1 MLFYQPRANPPKYCP
16 RPGAR
21 EQPRGGEL
29 SDSPTASGHP
39 QARERRVLCEVLQE
53 ENLKFDDVVEVDG
66 ILLNHNVVV
75 INEVKNSPSLKNVAK
90 CANRGLLFECL
101 LRKIAATPDDYRTE
115 PKAVRDELVKW
126 MTDAQSPA
134 VELMMSGYYFSTVA
148 QKECRARSI
157 HPFAM

>member
-1 MLFYQPRANPPKYCP
+1 MSTVGNREPIRQNTAHGLEQESNRAAAN
-16 RPGAR
+16 
-21 EQPRGGEL
+21 
-29 SDSPTASGHP
+29 SPTLRQLLGTLKLVNDS
-39 QARERRVLCEVLQE
+39 VKFYKKNK
-53 ENLKFDDVVEVDG
+53 NLKFDDVVEVDG

-115 PKAVRDELVKW
+115 PKAVRDELVRW